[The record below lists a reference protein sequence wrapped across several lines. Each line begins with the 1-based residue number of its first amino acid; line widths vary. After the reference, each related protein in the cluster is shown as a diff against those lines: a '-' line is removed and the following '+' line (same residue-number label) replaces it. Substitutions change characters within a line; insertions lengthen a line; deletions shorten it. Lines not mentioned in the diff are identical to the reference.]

1 MKKTISIII
10 TTIVLTSFF
19 MACGGGTKTEDK
31 EQTAVEKLD
40 GKWKIV
46 EATGEWAELNVGTVY
61 TFGDDDA
68 FSTSAGISVSHG
80 TITAKDDKS
89 FTVKFDGL
97 QSDFVYEY
105 SFDGENMIIELGS
118 SDQVFT
124 LEKQ

>member
-1 MKKTISIII
+1 MKKSISIII
-10 TTIVLTSFF
+10 ATIVLTSFF
-19 MACGGGTKTEDK
+19 VACGGTKTEDK
-31 EQTAVEKLD
+31 EQTPVEKLS
-40 GKWKIV
+40 GKWIIV
-46 EATGEWAELNVGTVY
+46 EATGEWAELNIGTMY

-68 FSTSAGISVSHG
+68 FSTSAGISVSNG

-97 QSDFVYEY
+97 QNDFVYKY
-105 SFDGENMIIELGS
+105 SFDSENMIIEAGS